1 MLRRKLILMFVPLV
15 ALLVATAVAAII
27 LLQDVLAQLSNTVA
41 HDRATHMALAGR
53 LTWVVLGL
61 SLAFLVLVNAS
72 VLLLRAAGMILNPVD
87 RLVAASRELAAE
99 RFEHRVPLDRDDEFD
114 ELASAYNHLA
124 QRLQA
129 NERKRLETLGMA
141 ALTLNHELNN
151 AMGMIELQL
160 QLVARRVGERA
171 PVEESLRRI
180 GEGLSRMSRT
190 VESLKHVKRI
200 VLTDYVEGTKMLDLE
215 KSTEQDGDDEPRRLC
230 AAGAMT
236 TATTATTPTRDY
248 SI

>member
-1 MLRRKLILMFVPLV
+1 V
-15 ALLVATAVAAII
+15 TAIV
-27 LLQDVLAQLSNTVA
+27 LLQDVLDRLGNAQDHGWAA
-41 HDRATHMALAGR
+41 HVALAGR
-53 LTWVVLGL
+53 LRWIVLGL
-61 SLAFLVLVNAS
+61 SVAFLVVINATAVALV
-72 VLLLRAAGMILNPVD
+72 RAAGMILSPVD

-99 RFEHRVPLDRDDEFD
+99 HFQHRVPLDRCDEFD
-114 ELASAYNHLA
+114 ELASAYNDLA
-124 QRLQA
+124 QRLEA
-129 NERKRLETLGMA
+129 NERKRVETLGMA

-200 VLTDYVEGTKMLDLE
+200 VLTDYV
-215 KSTEQDGDDEPRRLC
+215 
-230 AAGAMT
+230 
-236 TATTATTPTRDY
+236 
-248 SI
+248 